1 MPERHHITN
10 LVRGRNHGPF
20 GDRIRE
26 IKTIYVVLIT
36 TGHPKVSI
44 WENTAR
50 GRDAKGGGEMSIAYP
65 FDIPQRRARQ
75 AAYLDVW
82 AFELNVPLRFHW

>member
-1 MPERHHITN
+1 
-10 LVRGRNHGPF
+10 
-20 GDRIRE
+20 
-26 IKTIYVVLIT
+26 
-36 TGHPKVSI
+36 
-44 WENTAR
+44 
-50 GRDAKGGGEMSIAYP
+50 MSIAYP